1 MNWHYKLEPNGGIS
15 LRDLDRPA
23 DPITIPAE
31 VLPWLFLNL
40 SSHPAIATSAG
51 ARASA
56 CGASDAS
63 DAGSNGSDLLP
74 SRGLCRTCGGSDLV
88 G

>member
-40 SSHPAIATSAG
+40 SSHPAIAASAG
-51 ARASA
+51 ARVSA
-56 CGASDAS
+56 CDAN
-63 DAGSNGSDLLP
+63 DANGVGNSVGGLLP